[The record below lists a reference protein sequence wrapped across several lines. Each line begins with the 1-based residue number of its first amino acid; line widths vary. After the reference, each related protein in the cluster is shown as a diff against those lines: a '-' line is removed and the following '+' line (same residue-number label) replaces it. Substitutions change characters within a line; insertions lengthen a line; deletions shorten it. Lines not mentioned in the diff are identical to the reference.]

1 MNKSIYNELLEHVIE
16 TIEDQD
22 LTAFDDLHFHAFNE
36 DYYIIGYQNAKVI
49 SGAYAKSDW
58 LKCHD
63 VSPWEAIETVRDYE
77 QGNFGEFNSEVNSE
91 SITNM
96 LAYIYGEE
104 VLSDFDL
111 DQDKAELL
119 ADLKLAA
126 EG

>member
-22 LTAFDDLHFHAFNE
+22 LTDFDDLHFHAFNE
-36 DYYIIGYQNAKVI
+36 DYYIIGYKNA
-49 SGAYAKSDW
+49 SDW
-58 LKCHD
+58 LDSHG

-77 QGNFGEFNSEVNSE
+77 QDNFGEFNTEVNSE

-96 LAYIYGEE
+96 LAYIYGGE

>member
-1 MNKSIYNELLEHVIE
+1 MNKSIYNELLEHIIE

-22 LTAFDDLHFHAFNE
+22 LTDFGRDLHFHAFNE
-36 DYYIIGYQNAKVI
+36 DYYIIGYQNA
-49 SGAYAKSDW
+49 SDW

-77 QGNFGEFNSEVNSE
+77 QNNFGEFTAEVNSE

-96 LAYIYGEE
+96 LIYIYGEE
-104 VLSDFDL
+104 ILSDFDL